1 MSSALAKIGAILG
14 IYMYP
19 PIWDCSKMLLMISAA
34 GVALLGWLLT
44 LLFVDDD
51 AGLLV
56 SPKKVSPER
65 DKGEAQ
71 GGLPEALNPQN

>member
-1 MSSALAKIGAILG
+1 MG